1 MFNQHDIEA
10 LTYKEL
16 QELEV
21 RVQHAKASREKQA
34 RIEAFEAIK
43 LKAEEFG
50 FDISEFTAEGPAAP
64 AKRTILPKYIDPEN
78 PDNTWTGRGRK
89 PSWVNEF
96 IENGGNMKEIEI

>member
-10 LTYKEL
+10 MTYKEL

-50 FDISEFTAEGPAAP
+50 FEVPFISDFGGKSP
-64 AKRTILPKYIDPEN
+64 IDLCM
-78 PDNTWTGRGRK
+78 D
-89 PSWVNEF
+89 
-96 IENGGNMKEIEI
+96 